1 MDKLLQVLSE
11 SFNLSTDQINLDSKI
26 IEFEEWDSMSH
37 IMFITQMEE
46 SFSVNLDGD
55 EIASITTVQ
64 DVVGLLNKKG
74 ISVIV
79 ILRESSIVIT
89 GAGGNLGSALV
100 EFFQAKVESVW
111 AIDRD
116 AKSLDKFDYPNVH
129 PVICDLCSLIDIDRA
144 FSENEGMSSSNV
156 LVNNAGM
163 IYNEPLI
170 NLLNR
175 EDIRH
180 STEAWHKTIDL
191 NLNAL
196 FYVSRAYAGIRVKSR
211 KPGLIVNI
219 SSISANGN
227 IGQSAYSA
235 SKAAV
240 EALTKTWSKEL
251 GMLKIRTN
259 AVAPGFIDTK
269 STRANLSD
277 AVIDRYKKSIPLKR
291 LGTTDEYAKTI
302 QFLIENDYLNGA
314 IIPVDGGMVI

>member
-1 MDKLLQVLSE
+1 M
-11 SFNLSTDQINLDSKI
+11 
-26 IEFEEWDSMSH
+26 
-37 IMFITQMEE
+37 
-46 SFSVNLDGD
+46 
-55 EIASITTVQ
+55 
-64 DVVGLLNKKG
+64 
-74 ISVIV
+74 